1 MKRLVGCGL
10 LALLAML
17 CGCDRSVSD
26 YRAEK
31 FQEIRAKLAT
41 EPQWVIAMQ
50 QVLDARHGSVRVKAI
65 EAEDI
70 AVRTLGDD
78 AMVKRDLSNL
88 KTIDVT
94 FRIAWDGSFHKDG
107 YTCTTFVFDKDW
119 NVKRILPGESDA
131 LIDIGGGNGKN
142 VRKAQEDLSRRFTGT
157 KEQLR
162 AVMEEA
168 QAKLNRA
175 VASAKEEWR
184 AAKPKIE
191 AGMKALDEQV
201 AAALRESLAA
211 AIESANGEPVAEPI
225 LPTDDVPQAMA
236 PAADKQ

>member
-1 MKRLVGCGL
+1 MRRLLVCGL
-10 LALLAML
+10 LVALAAV
-17 CGCDRSVSD
+17 CGCDKSVSD

-70 AVRTLGDD
+70 VVRTLGDD

-142 VRKAQEDLSRRFTGT
+142 VRKAQEDLARRFTGT

-225 LPTDDVPQAMA
+225 LPTDDVPRAVA
-236 PAADKQ
+236 PASDKQ

>member
-1 MKRLVGCGL
+1 MKLLSGCGL
-10 LALLAML
+10 LVVLAML

-31 FQEIRAKLAT
+31 FREIRAKLAT

-78 AMVKRDLSNL
+78 ARIKRDLSNL

-94 FRIAWDGSFHKDG
+94 FRIAWDGAFHKDG
-107 YTCTTFVFDKDW
+107 HTCTTFVFDKDW
-119 NVKRILPGESDA
+119 NVKRIIPGESDA

-142 VRKAQEDLSRRFTGT
+142 VRKAQKDLARRFTGT

-162 AVMEEA
+162 AVLEEA
-168 QAKLNRA
+168 QAKVARA
-175 VASAKEEWR
+175 VENAKAEWR

-201 AAALRESLAA
+201 AAALHESLAA
-211 AIESANGEPVAEPI
+211 AIASANEKPVAEPI
-225 LPTDDVPQAMA
+225 LPTNDVSQAAA
-236 PAADKQ
+236 PASDKQ